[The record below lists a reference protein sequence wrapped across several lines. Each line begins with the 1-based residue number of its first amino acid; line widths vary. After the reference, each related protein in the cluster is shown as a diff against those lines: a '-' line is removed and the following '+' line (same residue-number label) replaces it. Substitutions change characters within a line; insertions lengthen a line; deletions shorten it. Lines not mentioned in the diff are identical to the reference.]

1 MSLLRT
7 TAVLAFLASNLAA
20 IPIASA
26 QHESQY
32 GQSDFGVGLMVG
44 SPTGVTA
51 KKYLAENHAFD
62 GAFGFGY
69 GGYSIHA
76 DYLFE
81 QRDFLGENDARLGW
95 FVGIGGQ
102 FQVERDRYHRG
113 GYYGRRYDR
122 DDRDRRNRVHAGP
135 RAPIGLEL
143 RFRSLPPLEMFA
155 EIALGFE
162 IVEYPGL
169 TLNGGLGARWY
180 F

>member
-1 MSLLRT
+1 MSLLRSLGLLGVVVT
-7 TAVLAFLASNLAA
+7 SLAA
-20 IPIASA
+20 IPTASA
-26 QHESQY
+26 QDSQY

-81 QRDFLGENDARLGW
+81 QPDFLGENDARLGW
-95 FVGIGGQ
+95 FLGIGGQ
-102 FQVERDRYHRG
+102 FQVERER
-113 GYYGRRYDR
+113 YYGRNGYYDRKYDR
-122 DDRDRRNRVHAGP
+122 DDRDRRHIHAGP
-135 RAPIGLEL
+135 RVPIGLEL